1 MAFSM
6 NYMAKFTLFHNRFQE
21 LLQSDEEKFDL
32 IILDV
37 LGGDVFL
44 PLASHYA
51 APVLGISSEGTT
63 RLATAW
69 VGSPSPPSYVPNEL
83 TSYSERMT
91 FFERFI
97 NLGLTAFSAIMRHW
111 NDYNINAIVND
122 IYPGNYNKDIVT
134 LRSNVS
140 VVLSNDHYT
149 VSYPRPHSANL
160 IDIGG
165 IHIYTDEKRIGG
177 PPLPAQVQE
186 QIDDSPDG
194 IIYFA
199 MGSRVSVS
207 QMLNE
212 HKLAALMNVFSKMKQ
227 TVFLQWDGEL
237 IPTGMPR
244 NVYAQKWFPQDAIFS
259 RGCVKA
265 FITHGGLLSSIESV
279 YHRVPIIGIPMFGD
293 QYIHVDKAVRFGRG
307 IRLDYENI
315 TEVSMFWALNEILK
329 NSK

>member
-1 MAFSM
+1 
-6 NYMAKFTLFHNRFQE
+6 MAKYTLFHNSFQE
-21 LLQSDEEKFDL
+21 LLQSDKEHFDL

-44 PLASHYA
+44 PLASHFK
-51 APVLGISSEGTT
+51 APIIGISSEGTT
-63 RLATAW
+63 KHATSW
-69 VGSPSPPSYVPNEL
+69 VGSPSQPSYVPNEL

-97 NLGLTAFSAIMRHW
+97 NLGLTAFSAVMRHW
-111 NDYNINAIVND
+111 SDYNINAIVD
-122 IYPGNYNKDIVT
+122 GIYPGKYNKNIFT

-140 VVLSNDHYT
+140 AVLSNNHYT
-149 VSYPRPHSANL
+149 VSYARPYSQNL

-165 IHIYTDEKRIGG
+165 IHIYPEEKRIGG
-177 PPLPAQVQE
+177 PPLPASVQE
-186 QIDDSPDG
+186 HIDRSPDG

-207 QMLNE
+207 EMLTGK
-212 HKLAALMNVFSKMKQ
+212 KLDALMKVFSKMKQ

-237 IPTGMPR
+237 IPAGMSK

-259 RGCVKA
+259 RGCVKV

-279 YHRVPIIGIPMFGD
+279 YHRVPIIGIPLFGE
-293 QYIHVDKAVRFGRG
+293 QYIHVDNAVRVGRG
-307 IRLDYENI
+307 IRVDYENI
-315 TEVSMFWALNEILK
+315 TEVSMLWALNEVLN
-329 NSK
+329 NSKYFQ